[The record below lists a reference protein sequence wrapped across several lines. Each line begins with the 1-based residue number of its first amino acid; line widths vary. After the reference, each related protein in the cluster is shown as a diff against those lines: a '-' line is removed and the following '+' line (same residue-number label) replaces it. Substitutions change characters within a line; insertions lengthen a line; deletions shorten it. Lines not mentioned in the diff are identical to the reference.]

1 MLTGWGYRLQAE
13 DDVPHGVDCVLSK
26 PPKLHELRA
35 ALAELAATRT
45 QNAPCA
51 GRIASAG

>member
-13 DDVPHGVDCVLSK
+13 DDVPHGVDYVLSK

-35 ALAELAATRT
+35 VLAELAV
-45 QNAPCA
+45 QIAPRA